1 MNLSRRLLK
10 LIPRMTAICKKLA
23 DGLTFKKILLIL
35 LGAMICTFG
44 IHNIHQ
50 RTNITEG
57 GVIGLML
64 LVEHWLKISPAYIT
78 PMLDAACYLLAFK
91 FLGGNFIK
99 ISIISTLFV
108 SVFYKI
114 WELLPPMLPDLSA
127 HPLIAAVLGGSFC
140 GCRRRLNCSSGRFQW
155 WRWRLGF
162 NNFSRLPLEVI
173 PFLFVHGYCSA
184 AIIPYLYSHNAYCF
198 LIDNRYCFFELNRLD
213 KEYNLNHQM
222 NIQSQKRQILSVFP
236 PSLWQ

>member
-1 MNLSRRLLK
+1 M
-10 LIPRMTAICKKLA
+10 IPRMTAICKKLA

-91 FLGGNFIK
+91 FLGGTLSKSQLFQHCLFLYFIR
-99 ISIISTLFV
+99 S
-108 SVFYKI
+108 
-114 WELLPPMLPDLSA
+114 
-127 HPLIAAVLGGSFC
+127 GSCF
-140 GCRRRLNCSSGRFQW
+140 RQCSPICPHIR
-155 WRWRLGF
+155 
-162 NNFSRLPLEVI
+162 
-173 PFLFVHGYCSA
+173 
-184 AIIPYLYSHNAYCF
+184 
-198 LIDNRYCFFELNRLD
+198 
-213 KEYNLNHQM
+213 
-222 NIQSQKRQILSVFP
+222 
-236 PSLWQ
+236 

>member
-1 MNLSRRLLK
+1 M
-10 LIPRMTAICKKLA
+10 IPRMTAICKKLA
-23 DGLTFKKILLIL
+23 AGLTFKKILLIL

-114 WELLPPMLPDLSA
+114 WERFVRTSVDRRC
-127 HPLIAAVLGGSFC
+127 VRRYFC

-155 WRWRLGF
+155 WR
-162 NNFSRLPLEVI
+162 
-173 PFLFVHGYCSA
+173 
-184 AIIPYLYSHNAYCF
+184 
-198 LIDNRYCFFELNRLD
+198 
-213 KEYNLNHQM
+213 
-222 NIQSQKRQILSVFP
+222 
-236 PSLWQ
+236 

>member
-64 LVEHWLKISPAYIT
+64 LVEHWLKIS
-78 PMLDAACYLLAFK
+78 LF
-91 FLGGNFIK
+91 
-99 ISIISTLFV
+99 ISI
-108 SVFYKI
+108 
-114 WELLPPMLPDLSA
+114 P
-127 HPLIAAVLGGSFC
+127 
-140 GCRRRLNCSSGRFQW
+140 
-155 WRWRLGF
+155 
-162 NNFSRLPLEVI
+162 
-173 PFLFVHGYCSA
+173 
-184 AIIPYLYSHNAYCF
+184 
-198 LIDNRYCFFELNRLD
+198 
-213 KEYNLNHQM
+213 
-222 NIQSQKRQILSVFP
+222 
-236 PSLWQ
+236 